1 VFYKMTG
8 SGNDFVMFDGRYVT
22 QGDFTPDAVR
32 AMCDRRLGVGAD
44 GVILLDPAAPPGLH
58 FTFHFWNSDGSSGPM
73 CGNGA
78 LCATRLATL
87 IELAPTGEE
96 VRFATQSGVHRGR
109 VATER
114 TEVFLPDCEAP
125 RSVAVKTAPGER
137 SPMAVHPSVP
147 HLVVLVEDVHRVA
160 IMERGPSLRHD
171 PALGPGGANVN
182 WVAPS
187 SDGTFRMRT
196 YERGVEGETLAC
208 GTGAV
213 ACALALEEQGL
224 ARSPARIWTRSGL
237 PLDVSWDLNRRG
249 ATSIRLS
256 GEARLVYRGVA
267 GDFLSQAGR

>member
-22 QGDFTPDAVR
+22 QGDFTPDTVR
-32 AMCDRRLGVGAD
+32 AICDRRLGVGAD

-58 FTFHFWNSDGSSGPM
+58 FTFHFWNSDGSMGPM

-87 IELAPTGEE
+87 IELAPADGE

-114 TEVFLPDCEAP
+114 AEIFLPDCEAP
-125 RSVAVKTAPGER
+125 RSVAVRTAPGER
-137 SPMAVHPSVP
+137 TPMAVHPSVP
-147 HLVVLVEDVHRVA
+147 HLVVLVDDVDRVA

-187 SDGTFRMRT
+187 GDGTFRMRT

-224 ARSPARIWTRSGL
+224 VRSPARIWTRSGL

-249 ATSIRLS
+249 ATSITLA
-256 GEARLVYRGVA
+256 GEARLVYRGIV
-267 GDFLSQAGR
+267 GDFLSHGGR